1 MPEFMVVLS
10 PLGSIA
16 VIYLFHILARLSQKL
31 GEVTRMPAYYRWYRV
46 GQALW
51 GIALLTQLLRVS
63 LVLDPAGSPS
73 WLGSPW
79 LYLLTH
85 YLPMA
90 VGVIIGLIVTC
101 RYWIWL
107 LTERD

>member
-1 MPEFMVVLS
+1 MPEFLAVLS
-10 PLGSIA
+10 PLGTIG

-31 GEVTRMPAYYRWYRV
+31 GEVTRMPAHYRWFRV
-46 GQALW
+46 GQAL
-51 GIALLTQLLRVS
+51 GGVALLAQLLRVS
-63 LVLDPAGSPS
+63 LVLDPASNLG

-79 LYLLTH
+79 FYLLIH